1 MTLAGLNTI
10 NLSQINTFQQFLL
23 FLLTMLGSA
32 IFVSIAVVHIRKKS
46 FERKFKNIAENER
59 SKRRGRSGSK
69 RQLSFHDA
77 GIKTGSEAES
87 SGHALRERPA
97 MSIETSNHTN
107 GANGTTVGDPS
118 VSDKVDGQPP
128 ARPIKPKHNTEDL
141 GTEKDEQI
149 TDMEERM
156 ARRITFASPT
166 SPVRARPH
174 KRVFSMQGVGARQH
188 ILNHPSKTSRPE
200 YPLSPSETAE
210 VELGFP
216 NDTKDRFGLTGF
228 IGRNS
233 QFSSLTL
240 AERERLGGVEYRAV
254 TFLSVIV
261 PMYFFL
267 WQILGCLGLGAYV
280 ANNRASTARDNGLS
294 PWYVRQPSCSW
305 AARADLSGGLVL
317 SIQFLPL
324 ITMV

>member
-46 FERKFKNIAENER
+46 FERKFKNIAENEKQ
-59 SKRRGRSGSK
+59 SRRGRSGS
-69 RQLSFHDA
+69 RGRLSFSASNTTRDSKA
-77 GIKTGSEAES
+77 GNDDHT
-87 SGHALRERPA
+87 LRSRPII
-97 MSIETSNHTN
+97 SIDTTNH
-107 GANGTTVGDPS
+107 ANGVNGDATRDHSTPNGIDDQS
-118 VSDKVDGQPP
+118 QG
-128 ARPIKPKHNTEDL
+128 RPTEPYQIAKDF
-141 GTEKDEQI
+141 GTENEEGI
-149 TDMEERM
+149 TDGDDRM
-156 ARRITFASPT
+156 PRRITFVSAS
-166 SPVRARPH
+166 SPVKARPH

-200 YPLSPSETAE
+200 YSLSPSATAE

-216 NDTKDRFGLTGF
+216 EGTRDRFGLTGF

-254 TFLSVIV
+254 TFLSIIV

-267 WQILGCLGLGAYV
+267 WQFLGCLGLGAYV
-280 ANNRASTARDNGLS
+280 ANNRASTALDNGLN
-294 PWYVRQPSCSW
+294 PW
-305 AARADLSGGLVL
+305 
-317 SIQFLPL
+317 
-324 ITMV
+324 